1 MPERALVSSTIA
13 DALGDAAQR
22 LAGPEIGDPRREAR
36 ALWAAVAGG
45 GLRPGDVWVARE
57 RPAAAAIRRRFWEA
71 VERRARGVPFAYAV
85 GRASF
90 RTLELRCDPRALIP
104 RPETEGLVELVLHET
119 GRRNAGCEMGGG
131 TVADIGTGCGCIAL
145 SLAVEGSFERVIAVE
160 RSQAAAALA
169 RENVALVRPP
179 VGVEVRIG
187 DMLAPLAGQ
196 RCRAIVSN
204 PPYLTE
210 AEYAALDPAVRRF
223 EPREAL
229 VSGSDGLAATEAL
242 LAGAR
247 PLLGPG
253 GVMVVEVDDRR
264 ALAVRDLARRHG
276 WTAVTVRDDLFG
288 RRRYVSARLEEG
300 A

>member
-1 MPERALVSSTIA
+1 VLELALGKSTIA

-22 LAGPEIGDPRREAR
+22 LAGPEIADPRREAR

-45 GLRPGDVWVARE
+45 GLRPGDVWLARE

-71 VERRARGVPFAYAV
+71 VERRASGVPFAYAV

-90 RTLELRCDPRALIP
+90 RTLELKCDPRALIP
-104 RPETEGLVELVLHET
+104 RPETEGLVELVLRAIRET
-119 GRRNAGCEMGGG
+119 GNGRRESWGA
-131 TVADIGTGCGCIAL
+131 VADIGTGCGCIAL
-145 SLAVEGSFERVIAVE
+145 ALAIEGRFEQVVAVD
-160 RSQAAAALA
+160 RSGDAAALA

-179 VGVEVRIG
+179 VPVEVRVG
-187 DMLAPLAGQ
+187 DLLAPLAGQ

-229 VSGSDGLAATEAL
+229 VSGRDGLAATDAL
-242 LAGAR
+242 FAGAR
-247 PLLGPG
+247 PLLEPG

-276 WTAVTVRDDLFG
+276 WTAVTVHNDLFG
-288 RRRYVSARLEEG
+288 RPRFVSARLEEG

>member
-13 DALGDAAQR
+13 EALGDAAQR
-22 LAGPEIGDPRREAR
+22 LAGPEIADPRREAR
-36 ALWAAVAGG
+36 AVWAAVVGG
-45 GLRPGDVWVARE
+45 GLGPGDVWLARG
-57 RPAAAAIRRRFWEA
+57 RPVAAAIRRRFWDA
-71 VERRARGVPFAYAV
+71 VEQRASGVPFAYAV

-90 RTLELRCDPRALIP
+90 RMLELKCDPRALIP

-119 GRRNAGCEMGGG
+119 GSRAAGREMWG

-145 SLAVEGSFERVIAVE
+145 SLAVEGSFARVIAVE

-179 VGVEVRIG
+179 VPVETCIG

-229 VSGSDGLAATEAL
+229 VSGPDGLAATAVL

-247 PLLGPG
+247 PLLEPG

-276 WTAVTVRDDLFG
+276 WAAVTVHDDLFG
-288 RRRYVSARLEEG
+288 RPRYVSARLEEG